1 MKNIVAAV
9 FAFALAMTTSTTF
22 AQTSWTG
29 FYAGL
34 NTGYVSGA
42 VEETPDFARTGA
54 KPKGALFGAQL
65 GYNKQFDRVVLGFE
79 ADMRLNNAS
88 GSRSAET
95 CQGCIGYSNVETTK
109 TELNWSG
116 STRVRLGYAI
126 NRFLPYVTGGVAFAS
141 VKTTTNNVY
150 VDNNNHNSGAD
161 SNSVTRG
168 AVGYVLGAGLEYAV
182 TRNLAVGAEYRRE
195 SFNLEKNG
203 GNFSAGSKDLVN
215 NIGRIAVNYRF

>member
-1 MKNIVAAV
+1 MKIMKSVIAVV
-9 FAFALAMTTSTTF
+9 FALVAFNAF
-22 AQTSWTG
+22 AQTNWTG

-42 VEETPDFARTGA
+42 VEETPDQKRDEA

-65 GYNKQFDRVVLGFE
+65 GYSKQFDGNVVLGLE
-79 ADMRLNNAS
+79 ADMRMGNVS

-95 CQGCIGYSNVETTK
+95 CQGCVGYSNVETTK

-150 VDNNNHNSGAD
+150 LDTTNKNAGAD
-161 SNSVTRG
+161 SFSVTRG